1 MDCRLSDTIALTT
14 IDEEVLIRRG
24 SEMNPKLR
32 NCHGITLI
40 VVLMVMAILLSVV
53 GAGLLFSGI
62 NTKITGNYQTG
73 TRAFYTAD
81 IGINAVASVITPGSS
96 PSSTPVSLGNNVC
109 YRFGK
114 RDGTIP
120 SFQPSVKSGAGF
132 SLGSG
137 TGYNA
142 SGYAFYQYQ
151 INVTGT
157 FSPGTSCPTV
167 GTETAARE
175 VEAQA
180 TYGPVAK

>member
-1 MDCRLSDTIALTT
+1 MKS
-14 IDEEVLIRRG
+14 
-24 SEMNPKLR
+24 KLR
-32 NCHGITLI
+32 DRQGITLV

-62 NTKITGNYQTG
+62 NTKISGNYQTG
-73 TRAFYTAD
+73 TRAFYAAD

-96 PSSTPVSLGNNVC
+96 PSSTPVSLGNNIC

-114 RDGTIP
+114 RDGTAP
-120 SFQPSVKSGAGF
+120 SFQPSIKSGAGF

-137 TGYNA
+137 TGYNT
-142 SGYAFYQYQ
+142 SGYSFYQYQ
-151 INVTGT
+151 INATGT
-157 FSPGTSCPTV
+157 FSSGTSCPSV

-180 TYGPVAK
+180 MYGPVPK

>member
-1 MDCRLSDTIALTT
+1 MLNKENRNMKS
-14 IDEEVLIRRG
+14 
-24 SEMNPKLR
+24 KLGDSQ
-32 NCHGITLI
+32 GITLV

-73 TRAFYTAD
+73 TRAFYAAD
-81 IGINAVASVITPGSS
+81 IGINAVASAVTPGSS

-114 RDGTIP
+114 RDGTVP
-120 SFQPSVKSGAGF
+120 SFQPAIKSGTGF

-142 SGYAFYQYQ
+142 SGYSFYQYQ

-157 FSPGTSCPTV
+157 FNPATNCPSV
-167 GTETAARE
+167 GNETAARE
-175 VEAQA
+175 IEAQA
-180 TYGPVAK
+180 MYGPVAK

>member
-1 MDCRLSDTIALTT
+1 MTS
-14 IDEEVLIRRG
+14 
-24 SEMNPKLR
+24 KLR
-32 NCHGITLI
+32 NSQGITLI
-40 VVLMVMAILLSVV
+40 VVLMLMAILLSVV

-73 TRAFYTAD
+73 TRAFYAAD
-81 IGINAVASVITPGSS
+81 IGINAVASAITPGSS
-96 PSSTPVSLGNNVC
+96 PSSTPFSLGNNVC

-114 RDGTIP
+114 RDGTVP
-120 SFQPSVKSGAGF
+120 SFQPTVKSGTGF

-137 TGYNA
+137 TGYNT

>member
-1 MDCRLSDTIALTT
+1 MEDPGWKKRMTSKWLD
-14 IDEEVLIRRG
+14 DQ
-24 SEMNPKLR
+24 
-32 NCHGITLI
+32 GITLV
-40 VVLMVMAILLSVV
+40 VVLMVMVILLSVV

-62 NTKITGNYQTG
+62 NTKITTNYQTG
-73 TRAFYTAD
+73 ARAFYAAD
-81 IGINAVASVITPGSS
+81 IGISAIATALTPGSS
-96 PSSTPVSLGNNVC
+96 PSSTPVSLGNNSC

-120 SFQPSVKSGAGF
+120 SLQPAIKSGTGF
-132 SLGSG
+132 SIGSG

-142 SGYAFYQYQ
+142 SGYSFYQYQ

-157 FSPGTSCPTV
+157 FSPGASCPAV
-167 GTETAARE
+167 GSETAARE

>member
-1 MDCRLSDTIALTT
+1 MLNKTSVMT
-14 IDEEVLIRRG
+14 
-24 SEMNPKLR
+24 SKLR
-32 NCHGITLI
+32 NSQGITLI
-40 VVLMVMAILLSVV
+40 VVLMLMAILLSVV

-73 TRAFYTAD
+73 TRAFYAAD
-81 IGINAVASVITPGSS
+81 IGINAVTSALTPGSP

-114 RDGTIP
+114 RDGTVP
-120 SFQPSVKSGAGF
+120 SFQPTVKSGTGF
-132 SLGSG
+132 SLGAG

-142 SGYAFYQYQ
+142 SGYSFYQYQ

-157 FSPGTSCPTV
+157 LSPATSCPSV

-180 TYGPVAK
+180 IYGPVAK